1 MTAFKSIL
9 VHLDSSPRC
18 TARLRLAHQLAELHD
33 AAVTALYAAT
43 PADLQFPFGFGPG
56 MEAASVLRDLEA
68 TRRDRARTLFN
79 EAVASGL
86 YRLQWAELTR
96 EQPLYAFAQRAL
108 YADLMVLGQHE
119 AHQERAQDV
128 PPDFVESTLIDS
140 GKPALVLP
148 FIGTPSLPIRN
159 VLVAWKESR
168 ESARALASALPLLQS
183 AEHVHVACWGR
194 PASGTAPVLAYLQQ
208 HGVSAQLHHYGEA
221 TPDIGEL
228 LLSLAS
234 DLDAGMLV
242 MGCYGHSRA
251 REWVLGG
258 VSRTVLSSMTV
269 PVLTSH

>member
-108 YADLMVLGQHE
+108 SEMDYIIAGDGEGIVMIEGDGKDVPEHP
-119 AHQERAQDV
+119 QERAR
-128 PPDFVESTLIDS
+128 
-140 GKPALVLP
+140 
-148 FIGTPSLPIRN
+148 PI
-159 VLVAWKESR
+159 
-168 ESARALASALPLLQS
+168 
-183 AEHVHVACWGR
+183 
-194 PASGTAPVLAYLQQ
+194 
-208 HGVSAQLHHYGEA
+208 
-221 TPDIGEL
+221 
-228 LLSLAS
+228 
-234 DLDAGMLV
+234 
-242 MGCYGHSRA
+242 
-251 REWVLGG
+251 
-258 VSRTVLSSMTV
+258 
-269 PVLTSH
+269 